1 MSFNTFGFH
10 QVILSAVHKCGYNK
24 PTDIQ
29 HNAIPHVLQKKDV
42 LGLAQTGTGKTAAF
56 VLPII
61 QNLLGGTSGN
71 VRTLILTPTRELA
84 EQIDEYVKKIA
95 NRTSLRCLS
104 IYGGVSKNA
113 QTLALKRGVDII
125 VACPGRLLDHLGDKN
140 LDLSSIET
148 LVLDEADHMFD
159 KGFLP
164 DIRKILRFVPN
175 RRQTLVF
182 SATMPSDVR
191 SLVENILTDPVTVQM
206 GELRPISSVI
216 HRVYH
221 VEQEQKTELLK
232 DILKQ
237 KEIKTALIF
246 TRTKHRAR
254 KLALQLKGSNL
265 NAISL
270 QGNMSQAKRQSAMN
284 GFKKGTY
291 KIMVATDIAARGID
305 VTEISHVI
313 NYDVPDTVQA
323 YTHRTGRTGRAQCTG
338 TAFTFVT
345 AADES
350 IIKKIEKNLEYAIQ
364 DIPFSADRLKVYTNR
379 KKLTTESPEVE
390 KRQKKRAP
398 GRSRYSRAV
407 PFDFGVS

>member
-84 EQIDEYVKKIA
+84 EQIDEYVKKIT